1 MNPTEF
7 YKQPKLQA
15 IRARLQPLNKNYSCL
30 QRLFFL
36 GCTIVLIGIT
46 VLIPDP
52 YKGTYLSVLYG
63 LAFITF
69 IFYQLKAF
77 SFLYSKIPIQF
88 QNDFQELLIQGKEP
102 IKIKEVDRITF
113 FYLGDVEKQRL
124 LSQSLVRKI
133 SSDASHNRFF
143 VDHLKINNE
152 EIFFEIKSQEDK
164 KNYFNFINQMHYFNP
179 KTKLIV
185 GRDEISLPV
194 DPNQVF
200 LVNENRQLLK

>member
-63 LAFITF
+63 LAFIAF
-69 IFYQLKAF
+69 IFYRLKAF
-77 SFLYSKIPIQF
+77 SFMYSKIPIQL
-88 QNDFQELLIQGKEP
+88 QNDFQELMIEGKEP
-102 IKIKEVDRITF
+102 IKIKEAERITF
-113 FYLGDVEKQRL
+113 LYLGDVGEHRFFRQT
-124 LSQSLVRKI
+124 LVRRI
-133 SSDASHNRFF
+133 STDASHNRFF
-143 VDHLKINNE
+143 VDHLKINHD
-152 EIFFEIKSQEDK
+152 EIFFQIKTQEDK
-164 KNYFNFINQMHYFNP
+164 VNYFNFINQMHYFNP

-185 GRDEISLPV
+185 GRDEIPLPV